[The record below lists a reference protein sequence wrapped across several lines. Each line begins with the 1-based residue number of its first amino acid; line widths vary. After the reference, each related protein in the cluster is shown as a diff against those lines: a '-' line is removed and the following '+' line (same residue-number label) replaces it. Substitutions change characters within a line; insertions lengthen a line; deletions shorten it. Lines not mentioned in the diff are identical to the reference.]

1 MIRTVVICFSLV
13 MCIGC
18 ATIADLAVQS
28 VAGAIGGAVG
38 NMADRRME
46 KALGNDAA
54 KEDEK
59 LEPVLKEFTIIDEN
73 DKEIK

>member
-1 MIRTVVICFSLV
+1 